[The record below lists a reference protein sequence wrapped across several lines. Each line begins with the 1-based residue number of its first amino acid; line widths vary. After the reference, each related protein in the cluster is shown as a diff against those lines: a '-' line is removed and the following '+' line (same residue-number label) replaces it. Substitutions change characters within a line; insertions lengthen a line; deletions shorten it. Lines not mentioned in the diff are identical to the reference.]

1 MAAADHSEDSALIK
15 VAARFR
21 VLFPRVVRHRP
32 APRGAAAAALCTPP
46 GRYDEGDVAAA
57 QVVHDLRNQLTM
69 MLGFVDHLAYL
80 VPRGYV
86 DPQIAELRRTAERAS
101 ALAKDLL
108 TATRRDASARRV
120 LNLNDI
126 VMQLGTTL
134 SSVTDRRVRMEL
146 RLAPEAVRVVAERME
161 LERILVN
168 LVLNARDAIMRD
180 GVITIETQVTRDCPD
195 AHESGVR
202 TRARLIVADTGT
214 GVSSAVR
221 ARMFEPFFT
230 TKPAGTGLGLSCVAA
245 TVHHLGGEVSLASEP
260 GRGTRVTVILPTA
273 PASLPA
279 EP

>member
-1 MAAADHSEDSALIK
+1 
-15 VAARFR
+15 
-21 VLFPRVVRHRP
+21 
-32 APRGAAAAALCTPP
+32 
-46 GRYDEGDVAAA
+46 VAAA

-69 MLGFVDHLAYL
+69 MLGFVDNLAYL

-101 ALAKDLL
+101 TLAKDLL
-108 TATRRDASARRV
+108 TAVRHDASARRV

-180 GVITIETQVTRDCPD
+180 GVITIETQVTREFPD
-195 AHESGVR
+195 ADEPGLR
-202 TRARLIVADTGT
+202 PRARLIVADTGS

-221 ARMFEPFFT
+221 TRMFEPFFT
-230 TKPAGTGLGLSCVAA
+230 TKANGTGLGLSCVAT
-245 TVHHLGGEVSLASEP
+245 TVHRLGGEVSLASEP
-260 GRGTRVTVILPTA
+260 GRGTRVTVILPAA
-273 PASLPA
+273 PDSLPA